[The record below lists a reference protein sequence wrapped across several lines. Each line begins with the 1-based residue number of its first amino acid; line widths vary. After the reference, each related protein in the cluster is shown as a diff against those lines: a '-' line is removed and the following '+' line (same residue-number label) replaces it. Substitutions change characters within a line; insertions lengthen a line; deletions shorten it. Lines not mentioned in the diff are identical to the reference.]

1 MSESVT
7 PLECGHPAR
16 RDADGAPVCPEYRG
30 GQDAR
35 SPRESWL
42 FLVAAVVAA
51 LSRLLAL
58 ARSPWDWDE
67 ILFMLALR
75 DFDVTRHH
83 PHPPGFPLFIAA
95 GKLLRLVAPS
105 DFRALQLV
113 NLICGCAL
121 MPVAFFL
128 ARQLRMRFLTA
139 LSASLLLAFL
149 PNIWFYGGTALSDVP
164 SLTIVLLACALLLKG
179 REDRTAYFAGALTL
193 AVAAGIRPQNLL
205 IGFLPALLATRAQW
219 RRQKGPITAAAAL
232 SAVIV
237 AVSYGAAIV
246 ASGGWSVYHAALRTH
261 QHYIAATDSVFSPL
275 HPPLWQTLD
284 DFFFWPYRDPPL
296 NVLLMV
302 LIAASLVSLMAKPKR
317 RLLILL
323 GAFGPFA
330 LFALLFLDFNSA
342 SRFSIGY
349 APLFA
354 FLAADGA
361 ETIGTW
367 AARILRRGARAA
379 AQVEACLLAVALL
392 LAFLWTT
399 PSLGVARSEVSPPV
413 AAVEWLAVHAR
424 KGDTIYVQTRMEP
437 FADLYLGDFLREPT
451 GREGPPARWTR
462 ARAWFLSEVPVALP
476 EAASFRREP
485 GELWNLVR
493 HRYFEAHVYQLP
505 LTVGFGDG
513 WYPEEQAGER
523 FRWMTSRSVLV
534 LPPAGGEVRLRI
546 TLGVP
551 AAMFGAPVTVMLDG
565 RVLDPFEARGEV
577 VEREYSVVGTGRPAQ
592 LVITTDR
599 TVRAPGDPRPLAL
612 RLHRLVWQEKRVL
625 AR

>member
-1 MSESVT
+1 MSELSMT
-7 PLECGHPAR
+7 EPH
-16 RDADGAPVCPEYRG
+16 
-30 GQDAR
+30 
-35 SPRESWL
+35 SPREKWL
-42 FLVAAVVAA
+42 FVVTAVVAG

-67 ILFMLALR
+67 ILFTLALR

-113 NLICGCAL
+113 NLICGLAL

-139 LSASLLLAFL
+139 LGASLLLVFL
-149 PNIWFYGGTALSDVP
+149 PNVWFYGGTALSDVP
-164 SLTIVLLACALLLKG
+164 SLTVVLLACALLLKG

-193 AVAAGIRPQNLL
+193 AVAAGIRPQNLV
-205 IGFLPALLATRAQW
+205 IGFLPAVLATVAQW
-219 RRQKGPITAAAAL
+219 RRQKGPITAAATL
-232 SAVIV
+232 SALIV

-296 NVLLMV
+296 NVLLTV
-302 LIAASLVSLMAKPKR
+302 LIAASLVSLIAKPNR
-317 RLLILL
+317 QLLILV

-354 FLAADGA
+354 FLAASGA
-361 ETIGTW
+361 ATIGRW
-367 AARILRRGARAA
+367 AARPFRRDGRTM
-379 AQVEACLLAVALL
+379 EAMLLAVALL
-392 LAFLWTT
+392 LAILWTT
-399 PSLGVARSEVSPPV
+399 PSLSVMRSDISPPV
-413 AAVEWLAVHAR
+413 AAVEWLAAHAG

-437 FADLYLGDFLREPT
+437 FADLYLRDFVREPT

-462 ARAWFLSEVPVALP
+462 ARSWFLSEVPVPLP
-476 EAASFRREP
+476 EAASFRRAP

-505 LTVGFGDG
+505 LAVGFGDG
-513 WYPEEQAGER
+513 WYAEEQAGEP

-534 LPPAGGEVRLRI
+534 LPAANGEVRLGL
-546 TLGVP
+546 TLGLP
-551 AAMFGAPVTVMLDG
+551 AAMFGSPVTVMLDG
-565 RVLDPFEARGEV
+565 RVVDRFEANGEV
-577 VEREYSVVGTGRPAQ
+577 IEREYSVVGAGRPVQ
-592 LVITTDR
+592 LVVTTDR
-599 TVRAPGDPRPLAL
+599 TVQAPGDPRPLAL
-612 RLHRLVWQEKRVL
+612 RLHRLVWQEKRAL